1 MRRVLRALVLI
12 HRYVGIAMCVLF
24 AMWFASGIVM
34 LFVPYPVLTT
44 AERFHG
50 MTPLDLGKCCVSPAV
65 AYAQSGLTEPPERMR
80 LIMVLD
86 RPVFQLH
93 PWDGAIVSVFADTG
107 DPMPGLD
114 AQQAVRWPSH
124 SAAAPA
130 SAIWN

>member
-1 MRRVLRALVLI
+1 MRRVLRVLVLI
-12 HRYVGIAMCVLF
+12 HRYFGIAMCLLF

-34 LFVPYPVLTT
+34 LFVPYPALTA

-50 MTPLDLGKCCVSPAV
+50 LRPLELGKCCVNPAA

-93 PWDGAIVSVFADTG
+93 PWNGVIISMFADTG
-107 DPMPGLD
+107 EPVPSLD
-114 AQQAVRWPSH
+114 AQPLS
-124 SAAAPA
+124 PC
-130 SAIWN
+130 